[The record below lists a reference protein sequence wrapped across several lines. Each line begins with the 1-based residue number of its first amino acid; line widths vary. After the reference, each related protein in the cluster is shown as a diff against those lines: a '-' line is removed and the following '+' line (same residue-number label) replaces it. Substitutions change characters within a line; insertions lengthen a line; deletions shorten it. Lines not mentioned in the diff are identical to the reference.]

1 MMEKNNVDKHSV
13 VAHRASVDA
22 EDGHQILVDSWHPEA
37 ETSPKALLH
46 IFHGLGEHSARYER
60 FAQSC
65 AASGIIIVAHNHR
78 GHGENCDADSLG
90 HYADKD
96 GWNKLIA
103 DALLVQNDARVN
115 YPDLPLV
122 LMGHSMGSYI
132 AQSFV
137 MRHPQ
142 NVSQLILSASTYAP
156 RLRLRLGKLLA
167 TFDAWRHGPRHRSD
181 MLNQMSFG
189 NFNKHFAP
197 NRTEFDWL
205 SRDEHEVDKYVD
217 DPLCGAPSS
226 SQLWHDLTGGLLEI
240 TAKRAVTSVPHAMP
254 MLILGGQFD
263 PVGGEKGLTLL
274 ADAYRRTGHEDVT
287 LQIYP
292 DGRHEM
298 LNETNRDEVTTD
310 IIRWIEDHL

>member
-1 MMEKNNVDKHSV
+1 V
-13 VAHRASVDA
+13 
-22 EDGHQILVDSWHPEA
+22 
-37 ETSPKALLH
+37 
-46 IFHGLGEHSARYER
+46 
-60 FAQSC
+60 
-65 AASGIIIVAHNHR
+65 ASGIIVVAHNHR
-78 GHGENCDADSLG
+78 GHGENCDNESLG

-96 GWNKLIA
+96 GWNKVIA
-103 DALLVQNDARVN
+103 DALLVQNDARED
-115 YPDLPLV
+115 YADLPVV

-167 TFDAWRHGPRHRSD
+167 TFDAWRHGPRHRSE

-189 NFNKHFAP
+189 DFNKRFAP
-197 NRTEFDWL
+197 NRTDFDWL
-205 SRDEHEVDKYVD
+205 SRDEHEVDRYID

-226 SQLWHDLTGGLLEI
+226 SQLWRDLTGGMLEI
-240 TAKRAVTSVPHAMP
+240 TSKRAVASVPNNIP
-254 MLILGGQFD
+254 LLVLGGQFD

-274 ADAYRRTGHEDVT
+274 ADAYRKTGHEDVT
-287 LQIYP
+287 LRVYA

-298 LNETNRDEVTTD
+298 LNETNWDEVTKD
-310 IIRWIEDHL
+310 IIRWIEDRI

>member
-1 MMEKNNVDKHSV
+1 MEKNDIDENAV
-13 VAHRASVDA
+13 VARRTTLPAD
-22 EDGHQILVDSWHPEA
+22 DGHQILVDSWHPESG
-37 ETSPKALLH
+37 TSPKALLH
-46 IFHGLGEHSARYER
+46 LFHGLGEHTARYER
-60 FAQSC
+60 FSQFC
-65 AASGIIIVAHNHR
+65 AAAGIIVVAHNHR
-78 GHGENCDADSLG
+78 GHGENCGADSLG

-103 DALLVQNDARVN
+103 DALLVQNDARGN

-142 NVSQLILSASTYAP
+142 NVSHLILSASTYAP

-167 TFDAWRHGPRHRSD
+167 TFDAWRHGPRHRSE

-189 NFNKHFAP
+189 DFNKRFAP

-217 DPLCGAPSS
+217 DPLCGTPSS
-226 SQLWHDLTGGLLEI
+226 SQLWHDLTGGMLEI
-240 TAKRAVTSVPHAMP
+240 TSRRAVKSVPHALP
-254 MLILGGQFD
+254 LLILGGQFD

-274 ADAYRRTGHEDVT
+274 ADAYRKTGHEDVT
-287 LQIYP
+287 LRIYA

-298 LNETNRDEVTTD
+298 LNETNRDEVTKD

>member
-1 MMEKNNVDKHSV
+1 MEKNRRDIQGG
-13 VAHRASVDA
+13 VARRATLRTEA
-22 EDGHQILVDSWHPEA
+22 GHQILVDSWHPEA
-37 ETSPKALLH
+37 ETSPRALLH
-46 IFHGLGEHSARYER
+46 IFHGLGEHTARYER
-60 FAQSC
+60 FARSC
-65 AASGIIIVAHNHR
+65 AANGIIVVAHNHR
-78 GHGENCDADSLG
+78 GHGENCDSESLG

-103 DALLVQNDARVN
+103 DALLVQNNAREEFSG
-115 YPDLPLV
+115 LPLV
-122 LMGHSMGSYI
+122 VMGHSMGSYI

-137 MRHPQ
+137 MRYPR

-189 NFNKHFAP
+189 DFNKRFAP

-205 SRDEHEVDKYVD
+205 SRDENEVDKYVG

-226 SQLWHDLTGGLLEI
+226 SQLWHDLTGGMLEI
-240 TAKRAVTSVPHAMP
+240 TSQRAVTSVPNGMP
-254 MLILGGQFD
+254 LLILGGQFD
-263 PVGGEKGLTLL
+263 PVGGEKGLTKL
-274 ADAYRRTGHEDVT
+274 AYAYRKTRHEDVT
-287 LQIYP
+287 LRIYA

-298 LNETNRDEVTTD
+298 LNETNRDEVTRD
-310 IIRWIEDHL
+310 IIRWIADHL